1 MPKQHLLGHWCA
13 FSSHKSANLA
23 VPRSS
28 VRFRRK
34 WREHH
39 GMPEIKGILWEI
51 EGPLARVTLNR
62 PEVLN
67 AMNLAWPQEV
77 LAITDALARD
87 KSVKVVLIRGAGRAF
102 CSGIDL
108 KSLSGG
114 GIPLQ
119 WFRDTEL
126 AVRAVEELEKF
137 VI

>member
-1 MPKQHLLGHWCA
+1 
-13 FSSHKSANLA
+13 
-23 VPRSS
+23 
-28 VRFRRK
+28 
-34 WREHH
+34 
-39 GMPEIKGILWEI
+39 MPEIKGILWEI

-126 AVRAVEELEKF
+126 AFRAVEELEKF
-137 VI
+137 VIVAAHKYCIGGGL